1 MTYRQHMCGRRQP
14 AYNRRTIAQKDDP
27 SVYAKRSFPM
37 SIINTRQT
45 PRRVVQ
51 YQTQTVL
58 VNTVIRGTQVDR
70 GICSREYPIDQAA
83 HKQCCHAATIM
94 VQRHQNTRCAQVSP
108 SISLLWS
115 SNCSSLSRLKL
126 IAKQLPHRHRQ
137 CVIMPASSTYND
149 TNF

>member
-1 MTYRQHMCGRRQP
+1 MTYRQHVCGRRQP

-45 PRRVVQ
+45 RRRVVQ

-58 VNTVIRGTQVDR
+58 VNSNSWYASRQGHLQQRISDRPSGTQTVLPCR
-70 GICSREYPIDQAA
+70 
-83 HKQCCHAATIM
+83 HIM

-126 IAKQLPHRHRQ
+126 IAKQLPHRYRR
-137 CVIMPASSTYND
+137 CVIMHASSTYND